1 MSTEVKSYEIVQA
14 NQEHVEGIAPL
25 FDAYRG
31 FYGQPSNLEAS
42 QEFLS
47 ARISYGDT
55 VVYVAI
61 EGPESDPRFLG
72 FTILYPTFH
81 SVLATSMWVLNDIYV
96 SETAR
101 RRGIAK
107 ALIETGRELA
117 LDTCAGRLSLE
128 TGLDN
133 TNSHQLYERLGF
145 KREESMCT
153 YMLDIEP

>member
-1 MSTEVKSYEIVQA
+1 MTTQTKSYEIIQA
-14 NQEHVEGIAPL
+14 TQEHVNGIAPL

-31 FYGQPSNLEAS
+31 FYGQPSNPEIC

-47 ARISYGDT
+47 ARINYGDT
-55 VVYVAI
+55 VVYTAV
-61 EGPESDPRFLG
+61 ESPESTPTFLG

-81 SVLATSMWVLNDIYV
+81 SVMATSMWILNDIYV
-96 SETAR
+96 AETAR

-107 ALIETGRELA
+107 ALIECGRELA

-133 TNSHQLYERLGF
+133 TNSHQLYEHLGF
-145 KREESMCT
+145 KREDSMCT
-153 YMLDIEP
+153 YVLDIEP

>member
-1 MSTEVKSYEIVQA
+1 MSTQVDTYKIIQA
-14 NQEHVEGIAPL
+14 TQDHVDGIASL

-31 FYGQPSNLEAS
+31 FYSQPSNLQS
-42 QEFLS
+42 SLEFLS

-55 VVYVAI
+55 IVYTAV
-61 EGPESDPRFLG
+61 EQPESDPRYLG

-81 SVLATSMWVLNDIYV
+81 SVMATSMWVLNDIYV
-96 SETAR
+96 AETAR

-107 ALIETGRELA
+107 ALIEVGRELA

-133 TNSHQLYERLGF
+133 SSSHQLYEGLGF
-145 KREESMCT
+145 KREDSMCT
-153 YMLDIEP
+153 YVLDIEP